1 MKKSNSHG
9 KIIPN
14 FTLYQ
19 SLKCLPIPPF
29 WHFIELFFFTMQRYK
44 FYFQNPNLLIF
55 F

>member
-29 WHFIELFFFTMQRYK
+29 WHFIELFFLQCKDINF
-44 FYFQNPNLLIF
+44 IF
-55 F
+55 ETQIF